1 MGEVLAIPIVNLI
14 IEVKIMKTLH
24 LIEILIV
31 HSLTQIVTLPLIL
44 IRVMGDSY
52 DF

>member
-1 MGEVLAIPIVNLI
+1 MREALATPIVNLI
-14 IEVKIMKTLH
+14 IEVRIMKILH

-44 IRVMGDSY
+44 IRAMGDLY